1 MSSGG
6 QRGIDVSGVTSMR
19 LQTASDVTSQRSLQ
33 LVYKTY
39 ASTTGANAFMGD
51 QVNATGAYLQ
61 FLQGL
66 KESVGT
72 EGGCTTCST
81 LLGPGLPYQYRA
93 TWTFRNRI

>member
-6 QRGIDVSGVTSMR
+6 QRGTDVAGVTSMR
-19 LQTASDVTSQRSLQ
+19 IQNASDVTSQRALQ
-33 LVYKTY
+33 QVYKTY

-72 EGGCTTCST
+72 AGGCTTCSNAT
-81 LLGPGLPYQYRA
+81 GPGLPYQYRA
-93 TWTFRNRI
+93 TWTFRNRT